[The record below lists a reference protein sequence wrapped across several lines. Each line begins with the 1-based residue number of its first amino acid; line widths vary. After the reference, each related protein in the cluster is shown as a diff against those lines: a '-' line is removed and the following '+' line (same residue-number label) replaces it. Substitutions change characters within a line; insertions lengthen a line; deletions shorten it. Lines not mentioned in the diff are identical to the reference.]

1 MREIVQTRTFSRW
14 FRRLSDRI
22 AVQAIEDRLQRAQ
35 MGDLGDTRALGRG
48 LWEMRIHRRP
58 GYRLYYMREGAR
70 LIILLAGGTKDGQS
84 RDIAR
89 ARRLAEE
96 FGG

>member
-1 MREIVQTRTFSRW
+1 MREIVLTRTFSRW

-22 AVQAIEDRLQRAQ
+22 AVQAIEDRLQRAE
-35 MGDLGDTRALGRG
+35 MGDFGDTRALGKG

-58 GYRLYYMREGAR
+58 GYRLYYMREGTR
-70 LIILLAGGTKDGQS
+70 LIILLAGGTKDRQS

-89 ARRLAEE
+89 SRRLVEE
-96 FGG
+96 LRG